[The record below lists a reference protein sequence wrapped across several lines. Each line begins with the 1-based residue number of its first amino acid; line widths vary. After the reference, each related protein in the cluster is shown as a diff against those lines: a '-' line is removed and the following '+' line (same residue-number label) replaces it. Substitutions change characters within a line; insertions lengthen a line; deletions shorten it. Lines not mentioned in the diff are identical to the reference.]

1 VAVSSAGALPVR
13 IRLLAALFAAALL
26 ASALVSAGILAPLRA
41 AGYSGSPPACSYA
54 DVLTPH
60 RSYTDW
66 ARTLLDT
73 KYMVPRAYVPADL
86 VSVSRAGISGAGYV
100 RSLVIAD
107 LKAMT
112 AAAKAAS
119 APLAVQSAY
128 RSYASQVTTFNYWV
142 SVSGYSAALKASA
155 RPGHSEHQLGTTI
168 DFKSYGGSA
177 PWNYTNWATT
187 RAGAWMAASAW
198 KYGWV
203 MSYPKAF
210 SPAQT
215 CYSFEPWHFRYL
227 GRVEAKAI
235 HYAAISPRLYLW
247 HLQ

>member
-1 VAVSSAGALPVR
+1 M
-13 IRLLAALFAAALL
+13 RLLAVLFAAALL
-26 ASALVSAGILAPLRA
+26 ATALVSAGLLAPYRA
-41 AGYSGSPPACSYA
+41 AAYSGNPPACRYT
-54 DVLTPH
+54 DITTPH
-60 RSYTDW
+60 RSYAFW

-73 KYMVPRAYVPADL
+73 IYMVPRSYAPGDL
-86 VSVSRAGISGAGYV
+86 VPVSRAGISGAGYV

-112 AAAKAAS
+112 AAARAAS
-119 APLAVQSAY
+119 ATLAVQSAY
-128 RSYASQVTTFNYWV
+128 RSYASQVSTFNYWV
-142 SVSGYSAALKASA
+142 SVAGYAAALKASA

-177 PWNYTNWATT
+177 PWNYTDWGKT
-187 RAGAWMAASAW
+187 RAGAWMAANAW

-203 MSYPKAF
+203 MSYPRAF
-210 SPAQT
+210 SPTQT
-215 CYSFEPWHFRYL
+215 CYQYEPWHFRYL
-227 GRVEAKAI
+227 GRAGAKTI

>member
-1 VAVSSAGALPVR
+1 VSGY
-13 IRLLAALFAAALL
+13 AAALK
-26 ASALVSAGILAPLRA
+26 V
-41 AGYSGSPPACSYA
+41 
-54 DVLTPH
+54 
-60 RSYTDW
+60 
-66 ARTLLDT
+66 
-73 KYMVPRAYVPADL
+73 
-86 VSVSRAGISGAGYV
+86 
-100 RSLVIAD
+100 
-107 LKAMT
+107 
-112 AAAKAAS
+112 
-119 APLAVQSAY
+119 
-128 RSYASQVTTFNYWV
+128 
-142 SVSGYSAALKASA
+142 SA

-187 RAGAWMAASAW
+187 RAGAWMAANAW

-247 HLQ
+247 RLQ